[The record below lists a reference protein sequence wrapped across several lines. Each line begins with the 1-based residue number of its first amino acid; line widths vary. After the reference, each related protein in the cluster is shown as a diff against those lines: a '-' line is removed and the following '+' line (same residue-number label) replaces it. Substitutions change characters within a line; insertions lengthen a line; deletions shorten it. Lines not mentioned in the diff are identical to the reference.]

1 MENILGDFGP
11 ARTPHDLY
19 TGDLLSTRAT
29 LASGVTTIQDVSD
42 IQNTP
47 EHSDALVTALRE
59 IGALLPG
66 TTFMHANGLST
77 EELAVIADSGGS
89 QRPRPRPWAH
99 SARSTGSEA
108 G

>member
-1 MENILGDFGP
+1 M
-11 ARTPHDLY
+11 TPHDLY

-59 IGALLPG
+59 PGIRAVFAYGMSLPRILAHGTLLPDD
-66 TTFMHANGLST
+66 ARRRPS
-77 EELAVIADSGGS
+77 
-89 QRPRPRPWAH
+89 RPRPV
-99 SARSTGSEA
+99 A
-108 G
+108 GGFGCAGHDGAGGGGRQR